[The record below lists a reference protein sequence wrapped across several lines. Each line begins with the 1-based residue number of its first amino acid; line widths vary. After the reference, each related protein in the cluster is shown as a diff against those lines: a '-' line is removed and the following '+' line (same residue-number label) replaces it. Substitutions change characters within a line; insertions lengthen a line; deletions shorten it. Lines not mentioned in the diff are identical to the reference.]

1 MLNSIREFFQQRV
14 LDTGPEPI
22 DENSLRVA
30 TATLMFEMA
39 HADDQVEAREREA
52 MLSLLGEHFKL
63 DEETLRELLALA
75 ADTARQAV
83 CMQEFTR
90 LLNENFSQEQK
101 QQVVEMLWQVALSDA
116 VLDKYEEA
124 FVRQIADLLYVP
136 HSAFIKA
143 KHRAMQAKAARK

>member
-1 MLNSIREFFQQRV
+1 MLNSIRTFFQQHI
-14 LDTGPEPI
+14 LDAGPESV
-22 DENSLRVA
+22 DEHRLRVA

-52 MLSLLGEHFKL
+52 MASLLGKYFEL
-63 DEETLRELLALA
+63 DEVTVKELLALA

-90 LLNENFSQEQK
+90 LLNEHFSQGQK
-101 QQVVEMLWQVALSDA
+101 QRVVEMLWRVALSDA
-116 VLDKYEEA
+116 MLDKYEEA

-136 HSAFIKA
+136 HAAFIEA
-143 KHRAMQAKAARK
+143 KHRAMQAGA

>member
-14 LDTGPEPI
+14 LDTGPEPVG
-22 DENSLRVA
+22 EHSLRVA

-52 MLSLLGEHFKL
+52 MISLLGEYFQL
-63 DEETLRELLALA
+63 DETTLRELLALA

-83 CMQEFTR
+83 CLQEFTR
-90 LLNENFSQEQK
+90 LLNEHFSQAQK
-101 QQVVEMLWQVALSDA
+101 QQVVEMLWRVALSDA

-136 HSAFIKA
+136 HAAFIAA
-143 KHRAMQAKAARK
+143 KHRAMETGPGEQ